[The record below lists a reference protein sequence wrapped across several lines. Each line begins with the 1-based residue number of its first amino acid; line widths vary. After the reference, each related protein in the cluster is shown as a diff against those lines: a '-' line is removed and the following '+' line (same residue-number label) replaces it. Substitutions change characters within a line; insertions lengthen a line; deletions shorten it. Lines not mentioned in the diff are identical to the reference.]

1 MDHFKKFVPFAKVE
15 EGPNGSA
22 IVHTRATREELDSQ
36 GEVVGIDAS
45 VAAWTDWSKWYE
57 KTTKA
62 AGQEPSKGNV
72 RAMHEP
78 IGAGKVADWMHA
90 KEDKAIDA
98 VLEVVDPAEALKC
111 KTGVYTG
118 VSISGSKVKRE
129 MREWDG
135 KKVPFVVSYQMNEL
149 SLVDK
154 GACPSAV
161 FTMVKRDGAQDAEA
175 AEAPE
180 TAEEEKAAEPRT
192 AVCTL
197 RFSKAKFTAEQAQAW
212 AKEHGFRSGKVIEN
226 PAAGTEPT
234 WLIAQRPTDDFEK
247 TDQVELLDGIAAMA
261 GPLKPGRFDKVMGAL
276 GPGLKK
282 YSEYSSIM
290 PLLCCLR
297 DIQSFMDS
305 EAFET
310 AMGADGA
317 QQADDI
323 AAAGGLVGGLLDLIE
338 SEFEQQVRSYAV
350 EDGAARSTGMA
361 LLQRVDGLSK
371 ALSPFQLKK
380 LTADE
385 TFKGEMGEL
394 HKLGHALVKAT
405 EELGILCPGGE
416 CAEEEKAEAAHPAA
430 SDDVKTPAAAPA
442 KEAAALSS
450 KKESLPAGGLQ
461 KVLDAVSEVGAQ
473 VKGQS
478 AEIASVKEA
487 MAKLEPRIE
496 TLDKRIEKIGKAPAP
511 VGRPVHSPEKLLG
524 AGGLPPAQ
532 AADEASADAAALQR
546 LAAKTSDPII
556 KRALVLEAAALV
568 APGVATR

>member
-175 AEAPE
+175 SEAPE
-180 TAEEEKAAEPRT
+180 TAEKEKAAEPRT

-212 AKEHGFRSGKVIEN
+212 AKEHGFRAGKAIEN
-226 PAAGTEPT
+226 AAAGNEPT
-234 WLIAQRPTDDFEK
+234 WLIAQRPADDFEK
-247 TDQVELLDGIAAMA
+247 TDQVDLLDGVAAMA
-261 GPLKPGRFDKVMGAL
+261 GPLKPGRFEKVMGAL
-276 GPGLKK
+276 APGLKK
-282 YSEYSSIM
+282 YSEYGSIM

-310 AMGADGA
+310 AMGADA
-317 QQADDI
+317 AEQAGDI

-361 LLQRVDGLSK
+361 LLERVAGLSK

-380 LTADE
+380 LAADE
-385 TFKGEMGEL
+385 AFAGEMGEL
-394 HKLGHALVKAT
+394 HKLGHSLVKAT
-405 EELGILCPGGE
+405 EELGIVCPGGE
-416 CAEEEKAEAAHPAA
+416 CAEEKKAEAATSAA
-430 SDDVKTPAAAPA
+430 SEDIKTPA
-442 KEAAALSS
+442 KEAAALPS
-450 KKESLPAGGLQ
+450 KKESLPTGSLQ

-487 MAKLEPRIE
+487 VAKLEPRIE
-496 TLDKRIEKIGKAPAP
+496 TLDKQITKIGKAPAP

-524 AGGLPPAQ
+524 AGGLTPAQ